1 MVMAKTFKIKKGDQ
15 VMVIA
20 GDDKGTVGEVLQV
33 LTKKEAVI
41 VAGCKMAKKAIKPTE
56 QNKEGGF
63 ANVEMPIHISNVKKV
78 EA

>member
-1 MVMAKTFKIKKGDQ
+1 MAKTFKIKKGDQ

-20 GDDKGTVGEVLQV
+20 GDDKGTTGEVLEV

-41 VAGCKMAKKAIKPTE
+41 VSGCKMAKKAVKPSE

-63 ANVEMPIHISNVKKV
+63 SNVEMPIHISNVKKV

>member
-1 MVMAKTFKIKKGDQ
+1 MAKTFKIKKGDQ

-20 GDDKGTVGEVLQV
+20 GDDKGTTGEVLQV
-33 LTKKEAVI
+33 LTKKDAVI
-41 VAGCKMAKKAIKPTE
+41 VSGCKVAKKAVKPTE
-56 QNKEGGF
+56 ENKEGGF

>member
-1 MVMAKTFKIKKGDQ
+1 MAKTFKIKKGDT

-20 GDDKGTVGEVLQV
+20 GDDKGTTGEVLQV
-33 LTKKEAVI
+33 LTKKDAVI
-41 VAGCKMAKKAIKPTE
+41 VSGCKMAKKAVKPTE

-63 ANVEMPIHISNVKKV
+63 ANIEMPIHISNVKKV